1 MAQQIKKKFIEG
13 LVFTEIDTK
22 IQGAKDYAD
31 AQDLIKLQEGK
42 DYADAQDL
50 IKLGEAKD
58 YADGKLV
65 EAKSYADVKKSEAI
79 TESEGYADGK
89 LVEAKAYA
97 DAQDLLKLQEAKSY
111 ADLKK
116 GEAIS
121 ESEAYADI
129 KKSEAITEAHSYA
142 DGVKNDLLGGAGPAY
157 DTLKKLEVALQG
169 EDSAIVAL
177 TQTVGA
183 NLVEAKGYADAAV
196 LVEKTRA
203 ENIEAGLK
211 ASVDSQF
218 LGIQDHET
226 RISSLESFDLT
237 VQGLIDTAVLVEKN
251 RAEGVEALK
260 AEIVYVDGQI
270 TATKDYA
277 DAAVLVEKNR
287 AELAES
293 AINNSI
299 SALDTRVTTL
309 EGQEANVQAMIDAA
323 VLVEKTRAEGV
334 EAGLLKLDGSLP
346 MVGDLDLGGHKV
358 KNIEN
363 LVVGVPNRI
372 DGMTNSL
379 GTAVVAG
386 PAGFPTNAMRDS
398 TAIFR
403 IVGSQS
409 TNNIQFGMGAG
420 AGNIGWGSWIQS
432 SYDNDTD
439 VNPTSMTIQPLG
451 GSVTI
456 GDVPALGL
464 LNVGGDVA
472 ITGHLQMNG
481 NFIRNVLYP
490 ELDTDVANKI
500 FVDTMIADEATRAI
514 GVEQSLDGRLLVL
527 EAKTF
532 EKEQFVAAA
541 PLLSI
546 SLGHQVVEKSLAVF
560 VGRLALHAGE
570 DYSVSVVDGVT
581 VLTWMGDFM
590 LGGSEAIEAGDKIY
604 VTYYY

>member
-50 IKLGEAKD
+50 IKLGEAQ
-58 YADGKLV
+58 A
-65 EAKSYADVKKSEAI
+65 YADVKKSEAI
-79 TESEGYADGK
+79 TEA
-89 LVEAKAYA
+89 
-97 DAQDLLKLQEAKSY
+97 
-111 ADLKK
+111 
-116 GEAIS
+116 
-121 ESEAYADI
+121 EAYADV
-129 KKSEAITEAHSYA
+129 KKSEAIADAHSYA
-142 DGVKNDLLGGAGPAY
+142 DGVKNDLLSGAGPAY

-196 LVEKTRA
+196 LVEKNRA
-203 ENIEAGLK
+203 ELVEGNLQ
-211 ASVDSQF
+211 ASIDSHF
-218 LGIQDHET
+218 LSIQDHET
-226 RISSLESFDLT
+226 RISTIESFDLT
-237 VQGLIDTAVLVEKN
+237 VQGLIDTAVLGEKT

-270 TATKDYA
+270 TETKAYA
-277 DAAVLVEKNR
+277 DAAVLVEKTR

-293 AINNSI
+293 VINNSI
-299 SALDTRVTTL
+299 TSLDSRVTIL
-309 EGQEANVQAMIDAA
+309 EGQESNVQSMIDAA

-334 EAGLLKLDGSLP
+334 EAGLLKLDGSVA
-346 MVGDLDLGGHKV
+346 MTGDLDLGGHKL

-363 LVVGVPNRI
+363 LVVGVPNRL
-372 DGMTNSL
+372 DGMTNAL
-379 GTAVVAG
+379 GAAVVAG
-386 PAGFPTNAMRDS
+386 PAGLPTNSMRDS

-403 IVGSQS
+403 IVGSES

-432 SYDNDTD
+432 SYDNNTD
-439 VNPTSMTIQPLG
+439 VNPTSLTIQPLG
-451 GSVTI
+451 GQLSI
-456 GDVPALGL
+456 GDVSATSLV
-464 LNVGGDVA
+464 NIGGDVK
-472 ITGHLQMNG
+472 IVG
-481 NFIRNVLYP
+481 NLSMEFNSIQNVGTP
-490 ELDTDVANKI
+490 VADGDAVNKI
-500 FVDTMIADEATRAI
+500 YVDTVIAGEAARAM
-514 GVEQSLDGRLLVL
+514 GVEQYHDGRLLNL

-546 SLGHQVVEKSLAVF
+546 ALQRQAVEKSLAVF
-560 VGRLALHAGE
+560 VGRLALHADV
-570 DYSVSVVDGVT
+570 DYSVSVVDNVT

-590 LGGSEAIEAGDKIY
+590 LGGTEAIEAGDKIY